1 MNPALQERSRAAPA
15 LQVRTFDGKPL
26 LHLAHAPA
34 RFDDVKIAI
43 FQKARHLAPWVQVIM
58 VRIERRWT
66 ISRHAES
73 YGDTTGEPQRDGTS
87 INTTE
92 DEQDDT
98 SIRKADETSICKAD
112 DTCIRKADD
121 TSIRKADKASIRKA
135 DKASMSEEDDTSMSE
150 DGNTSMSEDGNTN
163 MSEED
168 DSKDDGAKEAETKH
182 GAKTS
187 DAGVESVES
196 QETWQKVVHTAS
208 LRDFIVVMV
217 GSRMVTHADF
227 RAFGTSSCPTA
238 HLLRNNG
245 NNAGTTGTTGNNVGT
260 NGEKRHSA
268 DKANSGVF
276 SCCLLRGAVNV
287 PFVAGLH
294 LLGVVALRP
303 FCVSI
308 GPVMWQSIQVCTT
321 GDEEGATWV
330 VCFTDPPLPA
340 VSCGTQIFTVNAF
353 DGVQPF
359 AATLYCLWK
368 PCTPEQ
374 HARALS
380 RGVRT
385 DLVDGMASVTAT
397 PVDLF
402 DGMASVTATPV
413 AAKASSDHTQGR
425 IRRIAV
431 CGGMLVAF

>member
-1 MNPALQERSRAAPA
+1 MNPALQGRSRAAPA

-73 YGDTTGEPQRDGTS
+73 YGDTTGEPGEPQRDGTS

-92 DEQDDT
+92 DEQDAT
-98 SIRKADETSICKAD
+98 SIRKADATSIRKAD
-112 DTCIRKADD
+112 DTSIRKADD
-121 TSIRKADKASIRKA
+121 TSIRKADKAG
-135 DKASMSEEDDTSMSE
+135 MSEEDDTSMSE
-150 DGNTSMSEDGNTN
+150 DGNTS

-196 QETWQKVVHTAS
+196 QETWQKVVQTAS

-238 HLLRNNG
+238 HLLQNNG
-245 NNAGTTGTTGNNVGT
+245 DAGTTGNIGNNTGTTGNTGNNVGT
-260 NGEKRHSA
+260 TGNTGNNVGTTGERRHSA

-397 PVDLF
+397 PV
-402 DGMASVTATPV
+402 